1 MGDDIIA
8 GFAAGITAA
17 LLWQGIIKIASLI

>member
-17 LLWQGIIKIASLI
+17 LVWQLFIKVSVFL